1 MKSIKEVTV
10 MSSFKANTINE
21 LEKLFLKKK
30 TIVFLIIIA
39 LTSFL
44 SIFFISSIQS
54 KLVFISMSSVSFP
67 LMVLSML
74 TNIFLPL
81 FIFMAAAELF
91 PGEIAERTL
100 KLVLTKPISRLK
112 VYMSKITAISIYI
125 IINLLVVFLVTT
137 ITALILNV
145 SVVSISHVLFSY
157 MIDIVP
163 ALILVIF
170 AVFVVQFFKTN
181 SAAIISCILIF
192 LGIRALALFITGLN
206 NNVFTSY
213 LNWYSLWFTNGTS
226 FSRTLIIFL
235 LLLSY
240 GIIFFTSGYYMFDK
254 KEI

>member
-1 MKSIKEVTV
+1 MNSL
-10 MSSFKANTINE
+10 KANIINE

-44 SIFFISSIQS
+44 SIFFVSSIQS
-54 KLVFISMSSVSFP
+54 KLVFISMSSISFP

-74 TNIFLPL
+74 TNVFLPL

-91 PGEIAERTL
+91 PGEIADRTL
-100 KLVLTKPISRLK
+100 KLVLTRPISRLK
-112 VYMSKITAISIYI
+112 VYISKITAISIYI

-137 ITALILNV
+137 ITALILKVNIL
-145 SVVSISHVLFSY
+145 SISHVLFSY
-157 MIDIVP
+157 MIDIIP
-163 ALILVIF
+163 ASILVIF
-170 AVFVVQFFKTN
+170 AAFVVQFFKTN

-192 LGIRALALFITGLN
+192 LGIRALSLFITGFN
-206 NNVFTSY
+206 NNMFTSY
-213 LNWYSLWFTNGTS
+213 LNWYSLWSANGS
-226 FSRTLIIFL
+226 SIFRLLIISL